1 MRCVDSWSRD
11 RCSGKFVP
19 GTSRGRR
26 ATRHS
31 CSGGTAAAA
40 AAGCVGVGGSW
51 VAAVGGKMGG
61 VGGVAVPRCWCWWW
75 GQSAE
80 VVSPRV

>member
-1 MRCVDSWSRD
+1 MD
-11 RCSGKFVP
+11 RCSDGGKFAP
-19 GTSRGRR
+19 GTSGRGRR
-26 ATRHS
+26 ATHRS
-31 CSGGTAAAA
+31 CSGGTAA

-51 VAAVGGKMGG
+51 IAAVGGKMGG
-61 VGGVAVPRCWCWWW
+61 VGVLRRCWGWWW